1 MLQRDYVLELIGQ
14 FTEVVKR
21 ALKLAQAGDLGGCE
35 EVERQIGEI
44 LDLDYSTALSLA
56 PDSLVTMMVIS
67 GMGDSVASY
76 VCFALAGTPSADAS
90 RRGRSRAW
98 RRSMGRWATR
108 TSRCFARHRPRRS
121 RSRSVAI
128 PTMFLRNSSSL

>member
-21 ALKLAQAGDLGGCE
+21 ALKRAQMGDLGGCE

-44 LDLDYSTALSLA
+44 LDLEYGTALSLA

-76 VCFALAGTPSADAS
+76 VCFALARLAEVYEKMGNEDLSML
-90 RRGRSRAW
+90 RA
-98 RRSMGRWATR
+98 AQ
-108 TSRCFARHRPRRS
+108 AKA
-121 RSRSVAI
+121 VAESFGCD
-128 PTMFLRNSSSL
+128 PDDVPEELR